1 MLTEKQEEWKE
12 EEESQQMRWE
22 DRKTELGKGETKKP
36 RGQSITIQLY

>member
-1 MLTEKQEEWKE
+1 MVAVAMQEEA
-12 EEESQQMRWE
+12 EESQTMRWE